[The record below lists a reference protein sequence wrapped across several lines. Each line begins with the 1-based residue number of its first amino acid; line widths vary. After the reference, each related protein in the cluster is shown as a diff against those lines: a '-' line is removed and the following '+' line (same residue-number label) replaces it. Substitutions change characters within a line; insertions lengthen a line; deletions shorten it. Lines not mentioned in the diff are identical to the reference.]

1 MENYKQ
7 YRHDLAEK
15 ISKAPK
21 EERRGILKEAKETGD
36 EYNIAREEKFKN
48 MPEFLVGQNQKEK
61 DLEKIEEVKENLAR
75 LSGEG
80 SEGQAPEIIDKEKAK
95 TWKSVEQKISM
106 PHING
111 ISKKVEGKYKQES
124 RKDFDPEIVKD
135 ILYSFLQKGIDNTRI
150 HKSEKHEASF
160 PYTSVNTAEI
170 AKALYRAYSGHE
182 IGELKPS
189 GKNGESGKKRLE
201 FLFGSFQLVSHGNQF
216 TFTEEILHQIFKN
229 LPSALERIENG
240 EEPDSSEVCVLGS
253 PTTITGSISQKFVD
267 ECKGHAFESYGD
279 MYAELIK
286 SKVDKENDVGKGGNT
301 NIMLYG
307 ISMGAS
313 LAGQTAKRILEDG
326 VVTQSREE
334 DGGEKKPFMQI
345 RIDTAPG
352 HRNKPDLW
360 SKVKLFGGFA
370 AQTAYTLATDPYT
383 RDVIFKNGKYMD
395 QVNAVLSEK
404 GLTKSNLGS
413 EQLAMKKKV
422 ISLVEHE
429 LAQGVPWPD
438 GVKATEVVGLQD
450 ALTYD
455 PKLNEEAYRQRE
467 ENPDS
472 LGTHSVKDQGS
483 EDIRVRSAKMT
494 HAIPFTQRENEIG
507 RMYKAVSSLGE
518 LKKKYS

>member
-1 MENYKQ
+1 MEKPFNQ
-7 YRHDLAEK
+7 YRHDLAES
-15 ISKAPK
+15 IVKAPK
-21 EERRGILKEAKETGD
+21 EERKGILNEAKAEG
-36 EYNIAREEKFKN
+36 EYWTAREEKIKN
-48 MPEFLVGQNQKEK
+48 NPKIAKKVS
-61 DLEKIEEVKENLAR
+61 EKIEEIKASLAR
-75 LSGEG
+75 FGGEE
-80 SEGQAPEIIDKEKAK
+80 EGTGVKSIDKEEAK
-95 TWKSVEQKISM
+95 TWSSVEQKIAM

-111 ISKKVEGKYKQES
+111 ISKKVEDRYKQEG
-124 RKDFDPEIVKD
+124 RKDFDSGIVKD
-135 ILYSFLQKGIDNTRI
+135 ILYCFLEKGIGNTRMFN
-150 HKSEKHEASF
+150 SEKHEASF
-160 PYTSVNTAEI
+160 PYTTVNTAEI
-170 AKALYRAYSGHE
+170 AKSLYRAYSGRE

-189 GKNGESGKKRLE
+189 GKNGESGNKRLE

-229 LPSALERIENG
+229 LPSALEKIENG

-253 PTTITGSISQKFVD
+253 PTTLTGSISPKFAEEVKD
-267 ECKGHAFESYGD
+267 HAFESYGD
-279 MYAELIK
+279 MYAELI
-286 SKVDKENDVGKGGNT
+286 SSMVAKENDSKTGGT
-301 NIMLYG
+301 NIVLYG

-326 VVTQSREE
+326 VVTQTRE
-334 DGGEKKPFMQI
+334 GEEGTNLPFMQV

-370 AQTAYTLATDPYT
+370 AQTIYTLATDSYT

-395 QVNAVLSEK
+395 QVNGLLAEK
-404 GLTKSNLGS
+404 GLTKSNVS
-413 EQLAMKKKV
+413 PEQLSMKKKV
-422 ISLVEHE
+422 ISLVENE

-455 PKLNEEAYRQRE
+455 PKLNEDAYRQRE

-472 LGTHSVKDQGS
+472 LGTHSIKGQGND
-483 EDIRVRSAKMT
+483 DIRVRGAKMT

-507 RMYKAVSSLGE
+507 RMYRATSSLGE